1 MALVILLENII
12 TGLDNTEFA
21 VCILIDFRKAFHTV
35 EHSILV
41 DKLYHYG
48 IRGNALQW
56 FNNYL
61 TNRYQYLKH
70 NNTPVDMKKIT
81 WGVPRGSI
89 LGPLLFL
96 LYINDIASVSSV
108 LSSILFADD
117 TTLFCSS
124 KNLQELTAI
133 VNNELGNIMQW
144 LNANKL
150 SLNIDKTNFMLFRP
164 KGKN

>member
-1 MALVILLENII
+1 MYPNRF
-12 TGLDNTEFA
+12 D
-21 VCILIDFRKAFHTV
+21 TV
-35 EHSILV
+35 EHSILL

-56 FNNYL
+56 FNSYL
-61 TNRYQYLKH
+61 TNRYQYVKY
-70 NNTPVDMKKIT
+70 NITPSDMTNIT
-81 WGVPRGSI
+81 CGVPQGSI

-96 LYINDIASVSSV
+96 LYMNDIASVSNI

-117 TTLFCSS
+117 TKLFCSS

-144 LNANKL
+144 LNASKL
-150 SLNIDKTNFMLFRP
+150 SLNIDKTNCMLFR
-164 KGKN
+164 KDHSCSLWSSS